1 MAWTAQG
8 TRPLR
13 VLTGSPWPPPA
24 ALVESALTLG
34 IPIPDTEAESKVPST
49 ALAVSVEV
57 CLCLRCHVIISLF
70 VFVLL
75 ADSALMLGATVC
87 AKTHDV
93 AALGMV
99 FVYDHCYFL

>member
-24 ALVESALTLG
+24 ALVESAVTLG

-57 CLCLRCHVIISLF
+57 CLCLRVFALPCNNLF
-70 VFVLL
+70 VPVCSFGRLSPD
-75 ADSALMLGATVC
+75 ARCDSMCKNT
-87 AKTHDV
+87 
-93 AALGMV
+93 
-99 FVYDHCYFL
+99 

>member
-24 ALVESALTLG
+24 ALVESAVTLG

-57 CLCLRCHVIISLF
+57 CLCLL
-70 VFVLL
+70 VFACL
-75 ADSALMLGATVC
+75 C
-87 AKTHDV
+87 A
-93 AALGMV
+93 AM
-99 FVYDHCYFL
+99 

>member
-57 CLCLRCHVIISLF
+57 CLCLRVFALPCNNLF
-70 VFVLL
+70 VRVCSFGRFSPD
-75 ADSALMLGATVC
+75 ARCDSMCKNT
-87 AKTHDV
+87 
-93 AALGMV
+93 
-99 FVYDHCYFL
+99 

>member
-57 CLCLRCHVIISLF
+57 CVSLRCHVIISLF